1 MASSGNIT
9 LSTPAIQINN
19 ETYKIVPNSFVY
31 DGGEGEIIVR
41 SASAGGGSV
50 TSVHSENAETK
61 ISFCKFDIY
70 LLSGVDKDIATW
82 KSNIGSNNI
91 KALQR
96 TSGGESETKSFDNMS
111 CTAPVERQAS
121 ADGVTSLEFK
131 GDPMSNQ

>member
-1 MASSGNIT
+1 MGNQT

-31 DGGEGEIIVR
+31 DGGEGETNVR
-41 SASAGGGSV
+41 SASTGGGSS

-61 ISFCKFDIY
+61 ISMCKFDIY
-70 LLSGVDKDIATW
+70 LLHGVDADIATW
-82 KSNIGSNNI
+82 KENTGANNI
-91 KALQR
+91 KALQSTR
-96 TSGGESETKSFDNMS
+96 SGESTTLSFDNMS
-111 CTAPVERQAS
+111 LAPAVERQAS

>member
-1 MASSGNIT
+1 MGNQT

-31 DGGEGEIIVR
+31 DGGEGEINVR
-41 SASAGGGSV
+41 SASAGGGS
-50 TSVHSENAETK
+50 TSSVHSQNAETQ
-61 ISFCKFDIY
+61 ISMCKFDIY
-70 LLSGVDKDIATW
+70 LVLGVDADIAEW
-82 KSNIGSNNI
+82 KENIGANSI

-96 TSGGESETKSFDNMS
+96 TASGESTTLSFDNMS
-111 CTAPVERQAS
+111 LTAPIERQAS